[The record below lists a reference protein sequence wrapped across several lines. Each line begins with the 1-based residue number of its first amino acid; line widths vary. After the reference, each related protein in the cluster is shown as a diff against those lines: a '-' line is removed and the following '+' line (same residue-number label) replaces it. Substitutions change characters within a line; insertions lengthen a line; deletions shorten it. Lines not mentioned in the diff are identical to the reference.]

1 MGTGHWH
8 QAAGHKE
15 TEEKWGV
22 REGAEWRLVGDEE
35 GDLK

>member
-1 MGTGHWH
+1 METGHWH

-15 TEEKWGV
+15 TEEKGGWGKWS
-22 REGAEWRLVGDEE
+22 RVGDEE